1 MITLIQKYTKG
12 RQRTV
17 FESKAELQ
25 ETDFRRKI
33 RIVFKA
39 HEKRENVDNDA
50 LGQKERMRFFLNIF
64 RKKRIRSFWPTKQPG
79 KENQL
84 YTEVS
89 LPIGQKGHP

>member
-50 LGQKERMRFFLNIF
+50 LGQKERMPFFLNIF
-64 RKKRIRSFWPTKQPG
+64 RKNAYALFGQSSNPERKISTTKKSHFP
-79 KENQL
+79 
-84 YTEVS
+84 
-89 LPIGQKGHP
+89 